1 MTDGSGDFVKVLFT
15 HIRQLEKQVDR
26 LESVVG
32 ALRLDVKSL
41 QEPPPDPTPSEGEW
55 PLYEQL
61 PCLHETY
68 IHSVLGVRCA
78 DCGRQLTELR
88 GNDR

>member
-1 MTDGSGDFVKVLFT
+1 MTDGSGDFLRVMYT

-61 PCLHETY
+61 PCPHETY
-68 IHSVLGVRCA
+68 IYGPEGWTCT
-78 DCGRQLTELR
+78 DCHKLMDI
-88 GNDR
+88 ND